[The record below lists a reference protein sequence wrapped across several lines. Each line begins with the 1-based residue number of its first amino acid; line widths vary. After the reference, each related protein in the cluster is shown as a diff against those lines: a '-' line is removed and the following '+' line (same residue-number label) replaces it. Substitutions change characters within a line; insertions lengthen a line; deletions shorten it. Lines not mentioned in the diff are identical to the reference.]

1 MSIQVPKANGGY
13 ETQTYPTGGKE
24 QGMLT
29 DTKAGFNSYFVTD
42 TPSLNK
48 DTKQTYL
55 TIRGSDK
62 ASIATLNDWIGN
74 DANFALTNSYIPQ
87 AKLANQVLVSKIKAL
102 NEQAPNAKLNVT
114 GHSLGTMVAAQAVA
128 KLYHDDPKAFETIGE
143 VVLFDG
149 ADVTQSLKNMGMT
162 DKEIKA
168 AGKKVTY
175 YVNPFDLVSMLNRTT
190 PYEEQFGTVHVIVPL
205 NFNTTFETKNSS
217 HDFGEFQINAQG
229 LPMVATKDFHPEMLE
244 AGTNLAKLIQNTFI
258 KAEGML
264 GVISAETIIAALSKG
279 ITGLIELGLPTD
291 QAKAIYNQFDED
303 YKKIIKKA
311 KKAAEKW
318 NKKHMPEYQDRIRSA
333 TGVQKIALRAE
344 LLQMVAQNAVM
355 KSEDFTKDVNEKL
368 TSAKEKVQKGIND
381 GHQAV
386 NNVIQYLE
394 YWEVNNLLSEFNLS
408 NFWDVG
414 IEEGTNKAAQKYQ
427 TEIEQ
432 FSATLLKIAQNI
444 QEVDAQGATGFSNL
458 MNETKVN
465 WR

>member
-1 MSIQVPKANGGY
+1 
-13 ETQTYPTGGKE
+13 
-24 QGMLT
+24 MLT

-217 HDFGEFQINAQG
+217 HDFGEF
-229 LPMVATKDFHPEMLE
+229 
-244 AGTNLAKLIQNTFI
+244 
-258 KAEGML
+258 
-264 GVISAETIIAALSKG
+264 
-279 ITGLIELGLPTD
+279 
-291 QAKAIYNQFDED
+291 
-303 YKKIIKKA
+303 
-311 KKAAEKW
+311 
-318 NKKHMPEYQDRIRSA
+318 
-333 TGVQKIALRAE
+333 
-344 LLQMVAQNAVM
+344 
-355 KSEDFTKDVNEKL
+355 
-368 TSAKEKVQKGIND
+368 
-381 GHQAV
+381 
-386 NNVIQYLE
+386 
-394 YWEVNNLLSEFNLS
+394 
-408 NFWDVG
+408 
-414 IEEGTNKAAQKYQ
+414 
-427 TEIEQ
+427 
-432 FSATLLKIAQNI
+432 
-444 QEVDAQGATGFSNL
+444 
-458 MNETKVN
+458 
-465 WR
+465 